1 MFDTLQA
8 FLRLVGDF
16 RSVDKDVVKM
26 CANSLSMVGC
36 WPNGQVQCCIFV
48 YRRLDGGFWVQ
59 RVSVSYIRGISPLIT
74 VAGHVVYGGNLRS
87 NYQDI

>member
-1 MFDTLQA
+1 MFDTMQA

-26 CANSLSMVGC
+26 CATSLNGVGY
-36 WPNGQVQCCIFV
+36 WPNRQLQCCIFV

-59 RVSVSYIRGISPLIT
+59 RVSVSHSRRISPLIT
-74 VAGHVVYGGNLRS
+74 SAGHVVYGGNLRS
-87 NYQDI
+87 NNQNL